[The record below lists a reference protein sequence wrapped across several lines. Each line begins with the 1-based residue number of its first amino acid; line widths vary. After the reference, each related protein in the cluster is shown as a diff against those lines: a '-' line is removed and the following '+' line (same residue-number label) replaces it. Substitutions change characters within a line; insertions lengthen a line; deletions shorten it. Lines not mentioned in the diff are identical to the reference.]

1 MVIHINEIK
10 LEGNDKFTE
19 QFNVCSDYYI
29 KSNDESLTPEE
40 RKKYFDLWFEE
51 RQRLELGIY

>member
-1 MVIHINEIK
+1 MNIHINEIK
-10 LEGNDKFTE
+10 LEGKDKWTE
-19 QFNVCSDYYI
+19 QFNVCSDYYK

-51 RQRLELGIY
+51 RQRLELGI